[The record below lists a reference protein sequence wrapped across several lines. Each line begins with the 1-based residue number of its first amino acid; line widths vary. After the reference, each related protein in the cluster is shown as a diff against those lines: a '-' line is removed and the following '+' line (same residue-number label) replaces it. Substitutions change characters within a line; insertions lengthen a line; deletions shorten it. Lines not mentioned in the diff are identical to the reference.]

1 MIIIIIV
8 VLVIFIIIII
18 LIIINNINI
27 NNININIIIN
37 TYSYIMLYH
46 AISCY
51 ISTSTAIYIYIDVFF
66 VAQPLVLAPWAPLAP
81 AGWVQALPLGD
92 RIHGHSQCQL
102 IIIGECIIIS
112 VYHKYTIYI

>member
-1 MIIIIIV
+1 MIIII
-8 VLVIFIIIII
+8 LVI
-18 LIIINNINI
+18 LI
-27 NNININIIIN
+27 IIIN

-66 VAQPLVLAPWAPLAP
+66 VAQPLVLAPLAP

-92 RIHGHSQCQL
+92 REDPWPFTMPASDNHWRMYHYI
-102 IIIGECIIIS
+102 CIP
-112 VYHKYTIYI
+112 